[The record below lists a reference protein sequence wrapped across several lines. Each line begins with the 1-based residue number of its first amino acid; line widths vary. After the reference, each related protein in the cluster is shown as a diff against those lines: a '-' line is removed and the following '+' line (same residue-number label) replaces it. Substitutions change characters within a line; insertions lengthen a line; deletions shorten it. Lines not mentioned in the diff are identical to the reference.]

1 MFSIFNIAGSGLT
14 LHRTWLDAISD
25 NIANINTSVPGGEAA
40 YQERFV
46 IAQAASSNNFG
57 STTVAASNGNGTNPQ
72 GVKIA
77 GIEFGSAEGQL
88 RHEPDNPNADANGN
102 VRYPEMNLAD
112 QMTNMIAAQ
121 RGYQANLSVIERA
134 RAAYEAAI
142 QLGK

>member
-1 MFSIFNIAGSGLT
+1 MFSVFNIAGSGLT
-14 LHRTWLDAISD
+14 LHRTWLDAVAD
-25 NIANINTSVPGGEAA
+25 NIANINTAVPGGEAA

-46 IAQAASSNNFG
+46 VAQAQSSNTMGG
-57 STTVAASNGNGTNPQ
+57 SKISGGANGTTPQ

-77 GIEFGSAEGQL
+77 GVEFGSSDGEL
-88 RHEPDNPNADANGN
+88 RHEPNNPLADANGY
-102 VRYPEMNLAD
+102 VRYPAMNLAD

-142 QLGK
+142 NLGK